1 MGIDR
6 LTTFSGW
13 SDGQQMLNLT
23 LMKRRYLVLTNEAAR
38 HPLRARLGLDRGQSQ
53 DQGQG
58 CEPPS
63 SGWRSI
69 TAQDVREFLL
79 AYCACFLAVSL
90 YIA

>member
-1 MGIDR
+1 MGIYG

-13 SDGQQMLNLT
+13 SDGQQVLNLHQ
-23 LMKRRYLVLTNEAAR
+23 MKRRSLVLTNEAAR
-38 HPLRARLGLDRGQSQ
+38 HPLRARLGLGQCQ
-53 DQGQG
+53 DLPQ
-58 CEPPS
+58 PKR
-63 SGWRSI
+63 GWRAI